1 MPDHIHLLLQVDPQL
16 GIHRLIKRL
25 KGRSSRLL
33 REEFRELKSRLPTLW
48 TSSYFV
54 SSVGG
59 APLDIIKQYVRNQ
72 KHVCQFYLYSPLKSD
87 KL

>member
-59 APLDIIKQYVRNQ
+59 APLEIIKQYVRNQ
-72 KHVCQFYLYSPLKSD
+72 KHV
-87 KL
+87 

>member
-59 APLDIIKQYVRNQ
+59 APLEIIKQYVRNQ
-72 KHVCQFYLYSPLKSD
+72 KYV
-87 KL
+87 